1 MKSKKITQ
9 ETYEYENLYAHNV
22 SHFEGNVLKYE
33 ENVQEMQ
40 NLTTTSSGKRKK
52 KITMDKYFA
61 PRTTQGAQP
70 YIKSV
75 LVGKEDVWK
84 VDIFVE
90 RFLL

>member
-33 ENVQEMQ
+33 ENVQAMQ

-52 KITMDKYFA
+52 K
-61 PRTTQGAQP
+61 
-70 YIKSV
+70 
-75 LVGKEDVWK
+75 
-84 VDIFVE
+84 
-90 RFLL
+90 

>member
-1 MKSKKITQ
+1 MFKKCKILQ
-9 ETYEYENLYAHNV
+9 QQVVEKE
-22 SHFEGNVLKYE
+22 
-33 ENVQEMQ
+33 
-40 NLTTTSSGKRKK
+40 K